1 MIGQIIAHYKIVEKL
16 GEGGMGVVYKAEDT
30 RLHRTVAL
38 KFLSSET
45 VATDADRDRF
55 VAEARSAA
63 ALDHPNICTI
73 YEINEFEG
81 QSYIAM
87 AYVEGR
93 SLREEIDEVPL
104 DVDRA
109 IALSV
114 QIALGLSA
122 AHEQGIVHR
131 DIKSANIMV
140 SPKGVARIMDFG
152 IAHRAGA
159 IVPDDDVTTAG
170 TLVYSSPE
178 QLRGD
183 AVDHRSDLWSF
194 GVTLYETITGQ
205 TPFRGDY
212 PSAMAYTIQSESPR
226 PMRDFNPDVPEA
238 LERIVERALA
248 KTPDD
253 RYPSAAEMHDE
264 LRALQIE
271 RDPNISKV
279 FASVGGA
286 APDPWYRQLL
296 SGRVLVSAIAYIVF
310 AFAAMQLTGWMVSR
324 FVWSPHLEGIVA
336 VALASLLP
344 AVMLIAASR
353 SGAGGRSAVTAR
365 NIGVPLNLVV
375 SLALVFA
382 FYAGKDLGAAT
393 TTVSVTDEEGNT
405 VERVVP
411 KAEFRK
417 KTAVFFFDNE
427 SGNEDLDWIHYAIP
441 LMLQIDLYQDPFVVF
456 RSGYE
461 RPAVTSL
468 KRAGFEDWRGVPVTL
483 LQKIARELYTDY
495 FLTGSYSTGEN
506 GYSVRMALH
515 DTHTGSLVAERTL
528 ENTDLSALVDAMS
541 LSLKRDLDVPEGHI
555 ETTRDLP
562 IADILTKSESALE
575 TYITGHSQFL
585 LNNDINAAGI
595 AAEAAVAEDPT
606 FAMAW
611 LTLYLSHRFNN
622 RPEEANAA
630 LDQVMTHLYK
640 LTERQQYMVKSIYYD
655 QKEDPDRQLAVL
667 EMLVELYPDD
677 RDARLILA
685 TVYAHRNETEKSIE
699 QVQAA
704 LDFDP
709 YNFEFVGHL
718 VDLLVAGARFDEA
731 FEALEAYSA
740 VHPDNPAALVKT
752 GEVHET
758 RGDLEAAHRSYDRA
772 LILEPTNAEML
783 SRIGGIE
790 LKSGKFGEAKRH
802 FEEGLRVAKTPEG
815 RFAIYD
821 NLVDYYDLRGQRA
834 RGLETIELLWKEA
847 DQYMLPVQA
856 QFVRLASLNNYA
868 EAGRADRAFA
878 LRDSISALIAPPLD
892 KLASVGDMGI
902 YVALEQPVE
911 AAAAVARLEE
921 AVNALQLH
929 MFDAMLWRGKGRIAV
944 FEGDYETAIANF
956 GKESELDPSDTR
968 VHREIG
974 KCQRLLGRTSEARES
989 IGKRLATHPMDP
1001 EAHYELAQ
1009 VYAESGD
1016 MSKALEHLRIALEVW
1031 QDADPDYKPALEAR
1045 RKLEEWR
1052 TATSM

>member
-1 MIGQIIAHYKIVEKL
+1 MIGQTIAHYKIVEKL
-16 GEGGMGVVYKAEDT
+16 GEGGMGVVYKVEDT

-38 KFLSSET
+38 KFLSPET
-45 VATDADRDRF
+45 VATDTDRDRF

-63 ALDHPNICTI
+63 ALDHPNICPI

-81 QSYIAM
+81 RSYIAM

-93 SLREEIDEVPL
+93 SLREEIDEAPL

-114 QIALGLSA
+114 QIAVGLSA

-159 IVPDDDVTTAG
+159 IVPDDDATTAG

-183 AVDHRSDLWSF
+183 AVDYRSDLWSF
-194 GVTLYETITGQ
+194 GVTLYEMITGH

-212 PSAMAYTIQSESPR
+212 PSAMAYTIQSEFPR

-238 LERIVERALA
+238 LEKIVDRALA
-248 KTPDD
+248 KDPDD
-253 RYPSAAEMHDE
+253 RYPSAIEMHDD

-279 FASVGGA
+279 FARVGGA
-286 APDPWYRQLL
+286 DPDPWYRQLL
-296 SGRVLVSAIAYIVF
+296 SGRALVSGFAYIVF
-310 AFAAMQLTGWMVSR
+310 AFVAVQLTGWMVSR
-324 FVWSPHLEGIVA
+324 FVWSPHIEGIVA
-336 VALASLLP
+336 VALLSLLP
-344 AVMLIAASR
+344 AAVLIAASR
-353 SGAGGRSAVTAR
+353 GSGAGRGAVTAR
-365 NIGVPLNLVV
+365 NIGVPLNLAV
-375 SLALVFA
+375 SLALVIA
-382 FYAGKDLGAAT
+382 FFAGKDLGAAT

-417 KTAVFFFDNE
+417 KTAVFFFDND
-427 SGNEDLDWIHYAIP
+427 SGDKELDWIHYAITM
-441 LMLQIDLYQDPFVVF
+441 MLQIDLYQDPFVVF

-461 RPAVTSL
+461 RSAVTSL

-495 FLTGSYSTGEN
+495 FLTGSYSFGED
-506 GYSVRMALH
+506 GYTVRMALH
-515 DTHTGSLVAERTL
+515 DSHTGNLVSERTV
-528 ENTDLSALVDAMS
+528 ENADLFALADAMS
-541 LSLKRDLDVPEGHI
+541 LALKRDLDVPEGHI

-562 IADILTKSESALE
+562 VSDIMTKSETALRKLVS
-575 TYITGHSQFL
+575 G
-585 LNNDINAAGI
+585 NAAFLFENDSQAAAK
-595 AAEAAVAEDPT
+595 AAEETVAEDPT
-606 FAMAW
+606 FALAW
-611 LTLYLSHRFNN
+611 LTLYITYRINN
-622 RPEEANAA
+622 RLDEANEA
-630 LDQVMTHLYK
+630 LDQTMTFLYR
-640 LTERQQYMVKSIYYD
+640 LTERHQYMVKSIYYSE
-655 QKEDPDRQLAVL
+655 KGDPGRQLAVL
-667 EMLVELYPDD
+667 EMLVEFYPDD
-677 RDARLILA
+677 LQARMLLA
-685 TVYAHRNETEKSIE
+685 TVYAQRNETDKAIGQMRATLE
-699 QVQAA
+699 
-704 LDFDP
+704 FDP
-709 YNFEFVGHL
+709 YNFDFVGHL
-718 VDLLVAGARFDEA
+718 TDLLNESARFDEA
-731 FEALEAYSA
+731 LEVLEAYSA
-740 VHPDNPAALVKT
+740 AQPDDPAALVKT

-758 RGDLEAAHRSYDRA
+758 SGDLEAAHRSYDRA
-772 LILEPTNAEML
+772 IILEPTNAQML
-783 SRIGGIE
+783 SNIGRIE
-790 LKSGKFGEAKRH
+790 LKTGKFGEAKRH

-821 NLVDYYDLRGQRA
+821 NLVDYYDLRGQMA
-834 RGLETIELLWKEA
+834 RGLETLELLWVEA
-847 DQYMLPVQA
+847 DQYMHPTQA
-856 QFVRLASLNNYA
+856 QFVRLAMLDKYA
-868 EAGRADRAFA
+868 EAGRAGRAFA
-878 LRDSISALIAPPLD
+878 IRDSLSALLAPPLD
-892 KLASVGDMGI
+892 KLASVGDLRI
-902 YVALEQPVE
+902 YVALERPAE
-911 AAAAVARLEE
+911 AAEAVTRLEE
-921 AVNALQLH
+921 AINALQLH
-929 MFDAMLWRGKGRIAV
+929 VLDGALWLGKGNIAAL
-944 FEGDYETAIANF
+944 EGDYETAIVNYQKRF
-956 GKESELDPSDTR
+956 ELDPSDTK

-974 KCQRLLGRTSEARES
+974 KCQRHLGRTDEARES
-989 IGKRLATHPMDP
+989 IARRLATHPMDP